1 MAQIDLRNIQ
11 SEAQLSKEG
20 DFNAT
25 VLTVEDKKARS
36 GNEMTVINFKTDC
49 GGTGTIYMVWTEK
62 MMGRNKG
69 DLMKLGLNLDSEL
82 FDTNMLVG
90 KRFIVRSKYRM
101 ETQTDAL
108 GNVIGQVKSDY
119 ANFSIVDGLGQAANQ
134 TVVVN
139 DAQTVVPEQTMA
151 TPVQQTV
158 PTEQAVAQTTPQAV
172 QPTIPGVQIPGV
184 Q

>member
-25 VLTVEDKKARS
+25 IMTIEDKKAKS

-69 DLMKLGLNLDSEL
+69 DLMKLGLNLDSDV

-108 GNVIGQVKSDY
+108 GNVIGQAKSDY
-119 ANFSIVDGLGQAANQ
+119 ANFSIVDGLGQVANQ
-134 TVVVN
+134 TQVVN

-151 TPVQQTV
+151 AQAPTQQVAQQT
-158 PTEQAVAQTTPQAV
+158 PAQQQAPV